1 MEVILT
7 IETLRKKWNR
17 FRHCIFVKIDLAS
30 IRPQIIK
37 YDFFFCIEFFTSQR
51 LFIPSFMEIGWQ
63 ELGFFRRIKSLC
75 FWLLGDSTME
85 VYYRAVNFTATL
97 LKKCFKAYFSP
108 ISTIIC
114 RKTRIKVNFK
124 FHFCLLLGDAQCRK
138 GLLPHFWKVRLKTSR
153 ANFDQFFHGYFEEEK
168 SATLSIGI

>member
-1 MEVILT
+1 MWFFLLHWIFYVPKTIHTKFYGNRLT
-7 IETLRKKWNR
+7 GTR
-17 FRHCIFVKIDLAS
+17 
-30 IRPQIIK
+30 
-37 YDFFFCIEFFTSQR
+37 
-51 LFIPSFMEIGWQ
+51 
-63 ELGFFRRIKSLC
+63 FFRRIKSLC
-75 FWLLGDSTME
+75 FWLLGDSTLE
-85 VYYRAVNFTATL
+85 VYYRTVYFTATL

-124 FHFCLLLGDAQCRK
+124 FHFCLLLGDAQCGE

-168 SATLSIGI
+168 KRNTFDRYLVGNKWIYEKIEEKNCGIRHPLCYPF